1 MEVAG
6 VGVHGWGHGEERSKK
21 QEKKRKPHQSENVL
35 RVKRGER

>member
-6 VGVHGWGHGEERSKK
+6 IAVHGWGPGEERSKK
-21 QEKKRKPHQSENVL
+21 QEKKRKPPQSENVL